1 MTDDCIFCSIV
12 GRRRPA
18 AIVYQDEA
26 VTAFRDL
33 NPKAPV
39 HVLLVPNR
47 HIAGASQMVPE
58 DAETVGRLFL
68 AAKQVAATEG
78 LEAGGYRL
86 VVNSGADAGQSVFHL
101 HLHLLGGRRM
111 GWPPG

>member
-1 MTDDCIFCSIV
+1 MESDCIFCGIV
-12 GRRRPA
+12 ARRRPA
-18 AIVYQDEA
+18 TIVYQDVA
-26 VTAFRDL
+26 VTAFRDQ

-47 HIAGASQMVPE
+47 HIVGAFQLEPE
-58 DAETVGRLFL
+58 DAENVGRMFL
-68 AAKQVAATEG
+68 AAKEVARAEG

-86 VVNSGADAGQSVFHL
+86 VVNSGPDAGQSVFHF

>member
-1 MTDDCIFCSIV
+1 MKDDCIFCGIV
-12 GRRRPA
+12 ARRRPA

-26 VTAFRDL
+26 VTAFRDQ

-47 HIAGASQMVPE
+47 HIAGASQMELE
-58 DAETVGRLFL
+58 DAETVGRVFL
-68 AAKQVAATEG
+68 AAKQVARAEG
-78 LEAGGYRL
+78 LDVGGYRL
-86 VVNSGADAGQSVFHL
+86 VVNSGPDAGQSVFHL